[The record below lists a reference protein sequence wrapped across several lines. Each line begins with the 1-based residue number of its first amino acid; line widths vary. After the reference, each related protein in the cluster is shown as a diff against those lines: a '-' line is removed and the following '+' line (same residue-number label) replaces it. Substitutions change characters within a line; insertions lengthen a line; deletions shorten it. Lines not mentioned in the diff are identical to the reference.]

1 MRRFRRSL
9 APLAL
14 LIALALFASPLL
26 TPPAGAQTPKR
37 GGTLVVGNDEDAVG
51 LDPHLSVAFASSN
64 YFEHVYSGLI
74 RFNAK
79 MELEGELASSWD
91 IPDPRTYVFKLRK
104 GIKFH
109 NGREMTSED
118 VRYSIERIRDPKNGS
133 VLRSVYATVERVETP
148 DAYTVRLKLSKPDA
162 ALLGMLATRAS
173 YVVPKEEVEKHG
185 TLQKDAVGTGPFKLA
200 EYITGSHMRFVR
212 NDQYFEA
219 GLPYLDGF
227 TIQVIKDE
235 SSRLAALRK
244 GTVDLT
250 WIKAPEIE
258 ELARK
263 EKTIVSA
270 DTPEARHPARHR
282 ALRPL
287 APGDR
292 GAAVLQARRGA
303 GEEAHG
309 RGRPAERLRV
319 HAQDLRAQPR
329 LRARRPGDAAPARQG
344 RHQSQDRAGRVG
356 GAAQPG
362 AHRRRFPF
370 DRLRAHLVPGS
381 RGLYLRHASQ
391 QGLVQRG
398 RLLEPGLGPHARG
411 AARHDRSRQASG
423 TVEGSPAPVGAGGAD
438 HLPLRDADAL
448 QCVAAQ
454 REGLPGHG
462 QLVAD
467 LPARDL
473 GRALS
478 PARRWRPG

>member
-14 LIALALFASPLL
+14 LIALALFAPPLL

-200 EYITGSHMRFVR
+200 EYVTGSTYYV
-212 NDQYFEA
+212 DG
-219 GLPYLDGF
+219 GL
-227 TIQVIKDE
+227 TQQV
-235 SSRLAALRK
+235 
-244 GTVDLT
+244 T
-250 WIKAPEIE
+250 
-258 ELARK
+258 
-263 EKTIVSA
+263 
-270 DTPEARHPARHR
+270 
-282 ALRPL
+282 
-287 APGDR
+287 
-292 GAAVLQARRGA
+292 
-303 GEEAHG
+303 
-309 RGRPAERLRV
+309 
-319 HAQDLRAQPR
+319 
-329 LRARRPGDAAPARQG
+329 
-344 RHQSQDRAGRVG
+344 
-356 GAAQPG
+356 
-362 AHRRRFPF
+362 
-370 DRLRAHLVPGS
+370 
-381 RGLYLRHASQ
+381 LY
-391 QGLVQRG
+391 
-398 RLLEPGLGPHARG
+398 
-411 AARHDRSRQASG
+411 
-423 TVEGSPAPVGAGGAD
+423 
-438 HLPLRDADAL
+438 
-448 QCVAAQ
+448 
-454 REGLPGHG
+454 
-462 QLVAD
+462 
-467 LPARDL
+467 
-473 GRALS
+473 
-478 PARRWRPG
+478 